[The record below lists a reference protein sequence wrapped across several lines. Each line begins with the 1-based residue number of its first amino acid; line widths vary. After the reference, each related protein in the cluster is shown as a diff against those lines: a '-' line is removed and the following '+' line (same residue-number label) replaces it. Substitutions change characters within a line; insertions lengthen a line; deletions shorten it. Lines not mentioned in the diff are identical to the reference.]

1 MSTLALQLAQLPAL
15 LQFQALGRLDR
26 VPLAPVYCR
35 CPSCGALQAAQDAIS
50 CGICGADVSE
60 LAPVAVVLA

>member
-1 MSTLALQLAQLPAL
+1 MSTLALRLAELPAL

-26 VPLAPVYCR
+26 LPLAPSHVR
-35 CPSCGALQAAQDAIS
+35 CACGALEPFDALA
-50 CGICGADVSE
+50 CGFCGADVSE

>member
-1 MSTLALQLAQLPAL
+1 MSTLAQQLAQLPAV

-26 VPLAPVYCR
+26 LPLAPVYCR
-35 CPSCGALQAAQDAIS
+35 CPRCGAMQAAQDAIS

-60 LAPVAVVLA
+60 LAPVVAVLL